1 MLLNIGSETLNRA
14 HVEYPFA
21 CNDNGIKLHPK
32 LMGSLDLYSKENI
45 PAMHLLSLMDSG
57 TKTSNPFSME
67 EDSKFL
73 KKSAFPRDYDSR
85 EVLVIYLQDSTTN
98 ESRLRSTLLEDELGM
113 TTSESRLRCILQ
125 ARNSSRK
132 PSSDRYGK
140 NHLAERPCACSL
152 AVTSVGAFA
161 SSSQKDGNF
170 KPAGLIDQV
179 LPRSRRKEKS
189 KGLPPPIQN

>member
-32 LMGSLDLYSKENI
+32 LMGSLDLYSKENK

-57 TKTSNPFSME
+57 TKSSNHFSME

-85 EVLVIYLQDSTTN
+85 EFSGLEIGAYCCSKVI
-98 ESRLRSTLLEDELGM
+98 
-113 TTSESRLRCILQ
+113 
-125 ARNSSRK
+125 K
-132 PSSDRYGK
+132 K
-140 NHLAERPCACSL
+140 
-152 AVTSVGAFA
+152 
-161 SSSQKDGNF
+161 
-170 KPAGLIDQV
+170 
-179 LPRSRRKEKS
+179 
-189 KGLPPPIQN
+189 